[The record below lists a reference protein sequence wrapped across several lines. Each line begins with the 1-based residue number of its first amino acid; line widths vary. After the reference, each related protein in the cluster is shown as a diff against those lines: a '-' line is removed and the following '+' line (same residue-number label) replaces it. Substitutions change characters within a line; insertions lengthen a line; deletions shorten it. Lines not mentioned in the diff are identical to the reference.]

1 MKDSFQINLFVLR
14 ERKKCG
20 YIRRNRSSSRS
31 CGERDPRDRRMLTKF
46 SEINLVFFVRSSS
59 INLISFPEVVTKK

>member
-1 MKDSFQINLFVLR
+1 
-14 ERKKCG
+14 
-20 YIRRNRSSSRS
+20 
-31 CGERDPRDRRMLTKF
+31 MLTKF